1 MAAGTA
7 RHARAVIGNG
17 KDLNMLGV
25 YKRQPGAKTLR
36 WLGAAMLGFA
46 LGGLGAV
53 AHAQEKAAVAG
64 TYRGLL
70 QVERFSVSPPLR
82 DLPVAPPFE
91 LGQKPPIERRSDLPT
106 GNEGALGPQDADPIV
121 QSRRGEGLDIPSPTV
136 SFDAISATGY
146 TPPDTV
152 GDVGPSHYVQMVN
165 TSYAVYNKSGALVAG
180 PYAINTLWSGFGGAC
195 QTENSGDPVVLY
207 DQFADRWLLM
217 QFTSAG
223 PTYYLCLALSTS
235 GDPTGTFYRWA
246 VSTGTHFPDYPKL
259 GVWNDAY
266 LASTRDFD
274 PGFVGVGVY
283 ALNRTQM
290 LAGNPSPLIVA
301 MNTGTSP
308 AYAMGDG
315 LQPVDIDGF
324 TLPPTGSPAYYI
336 GSQDNGGPY
345 AAPSDALNVWKFA
358 YNFQDPPSSSLLLTD
373 TIAVTAFDSMLAACS
388 GRSCVPQ
395 PGTANKVDHQGY
407 RQRVL
412 HRAAYRN
419 FGTYES
425 IVTNQSIEASAIS
438 GIRWWELRSP
448 NASPFV
454 YQEGTYA
461 PGATDGI
468 HRWFGSF
475 AQDKYGNA
483 ALGYSV
489 SDGTSTYPG
498 IRYTGRLVTDTL
510 GQLPQGEG
518 TIVSG
523 GGSQTGSQRWGD
535 YSSMNVDPVDDCTFW
550 YTTEYYATSSS
561 GGWKTRVGAF
571 KFPGCKA
578 AGGARRV
585 FVASTG
591 NDANASSNCP
601 VTAPCRTFKVAVEVV
616 DAGGEVIALD
626 SAGYGPVNITRSLS
640 LISAP
645 GARAS
650 ISASSGN
657 AITIGAPNV
666 DVVLRGLSLHGNGAT
681 HGIYINNGTSVAI
694 EQCVI
699 YGFSSGNGV
708 FVAGPR
714 RVSVTDTL
722 LRDNAIGAGFQ
733 DGAIGII
740 NKSKLLGSTGNG
752 IVALATLTGTTTNV
766 SVSRSVVQGAG
777 GDFAVSSQAF
787 LAGAVARVQL
797 TQSAISSAGVGVA
810 AYGAGLATVSTD
822 RIRIS
827 GNLVGLYVSGAGA
840 AIKTRGNNTVS
851 DNGTNLIGSLTALGG
866 L

>member
-1 MAAGTA
+1 
-7 RHARAVIGNG
+7 
-17 KDLNMLGV
+17 
-25 YKRQPGAKTLR
+25 
-36 WLGAAMLGFA
+36 
-46 LGGLGAV
+46 
-53 AHAQEKAAVAG
+53 
-64 TYRGLL
+64 
-70 QVERFSVSPPLR
+70 
-82 DLPVAPPFE
+82 
-91 LGQKPPIERRSDLPT
+91 LPT
-106 GNEGALGPQDADPIV
+106 GNEGPPGPQDEDPIV
-121 QSRRGEGLDIPSPTV
+121 QRRQGDGPDIPAPAA

-152 GDVGPSHYVQMVN
+152 GDVGPAHYVQMVN
-165 TSYAVYNKSGALVAG
+165 TSYAVYNKSGTLVAG
-180 PYAINTLWSGFGGAC
+180 PYAINTLWAGFGGAC

-223 PTYYLCLALSTS
+223 PTYYLCMALSTS
-235 GDPTGTFYRWA
+235 GDPAGTFYRWA
-246 VSTGTHFPDYPKL
+246 ISTGSHFPDYPKL
-259 GVWNDAY
+259 GVWSDAY
-266 LASTRDFD
+266 LATTRDFD

-283 ALNRTQM
+283 ALNRAQM
-290 LAGNPSPLIVA
+290 LAGNPSPVVIS
-301 MNTGTSP
+301 MSTGTSP

-324 TLPPTGSPAYYI
+324 TLPPAGSPGFFI
-336 GSQDNGGPY
+336 GSRDNGGPY
-345 AAPSDALNVWKFA
+345 GAPSDALNLWKLSYDF
-358 YNFQDPPSSSLLLTD
+358 DSPPSSTLTLSD
-373 TIAVTAFDSMLAACS
+373 TVPVAAFDSMLAACS

-419 FGTYES
+419 FGTHEA

-461 PGATDGI
+461 PGTSDGI

-498 IRYTGRLVTDTL
+498 IRYTGRLAGDTL
-510 GQLPQGEG
+510 GLLPQGEG
-518 TIVSG
+518 TIVTG

-535 YSSMNVDPVDDCTFW
+535 YSSMNVDPLDDCTFW
-550 YTTEYYATSSS
+550 YTTEYYATTSS

-591 NDANASSNCP
+591 NDANAASNCS
-601 VTAPCRTFKVAVEVV
+601 VAAPCRTFQVAVETV
-616 DAGGEVIALD
+616 DEGGEVIALD
-626 SAGYGPVNITRSLS
+626 SAGYGPVNITQSLS
-640 LISAP
+640 IISAP

-650 ISASSGN
+650 ISASTGN
-657 AITIGAPNV
+657 AITIGAPDVN
-666 DVVLRGLSLHGNGAT
+666 VVLRGLSLHGNGAT

-699 YGFSSGNGV
+699 YGFTGGNGI

-714 RVSVTDTL
+714 RVTVTDTL
-722 LRDNAIGAGFQ
+722 LRDNGIGAGFQ
-733 DGAIGII
+733 NGAMGII
-740 NKSKLLGSTGNG
+740 NKSRFLGSTSNG
-752 IVALATLTGTTTNV
+752 ILALGSLAGTTTDV
-766 SVSRSVVQGAG
+766 SVSRSVVQGTAG
-777 GDFAVSSQAF
+777 DWAVSSQAF
-787 LAGAVARVQL
+787 APTAAARVQL
-797 TQSAISSAGVGVA
+797 TRSAISSADVGVA
-810 AYGAGLATVSTD
+810 AYGSGTATVSTD
-822 RIRIS
+822 RVRIS
-827 GNLVGLYVSGAGA
+827 GNVVGFYISGAGA
-840 AIKTRGNNTVS
+840 AIKTRGNNAVS
-851 DNGTNLIGSLTALGG
+851 DNGTNLMGSLTALGG
-866 L
+866 I